1 MDHRGWLLRRKSS
14 EKNPDETDSPGSASP
29 HSENYSDDQE
39 APRSSPNNASV
50 DHAQS
55 SEVSSSTYDGEV
67 NQTVKRLT
75 EKLSAAL
82 LNISAKEDLVNQHAK
97 VAEDAVSGWEQAES
111 EVAVLKHH
119 LEIALQ
125 NQSALEEK
133 NSQLDEA
140 LKECVKQ
147 LHQLKEDR
155 EEKTC
160 EWESEKHELEKQ
172 LMELKAQLQAG
183 KTDHVILD
191 CGLQTRVE
199 AVEKENTALK
209 IELHSQSED
218 LQVLLLERELS
229 NKAAETASK
238 QHSESIKKVTK
249 LEAECHRLQSINRR
263 LSSVSDHKPI
273 VSSVCVGS
281 SPDCQSDSRECLFGI
296 DSETGCSDSWASSLI
311 AELDQFKCE
320 KARSR
325 YLNTSVEIELMDDF
339 LEMERLVALPEI
351 DHGNLAFNPE
361 TQYDQ
366 VVRRVSPPKIKNEIM
381 NKKIVELEEKVEWL
395 EHEKAELEIALSQSH
410 NQQLEISCNLLAAA
424 KNKIVE
430 LQTKIDL
437 STSEVMDLEGKRKEL
452 ETELESAHLE
462 NGKLCEKV
470 SFFQESFAAE
480 RVSSAEFKARIE
492 IAEAATQALDS
503 QLKSAQLE
511 ISNLK
516 ETVGLIECQVKEGRA
531 LSSALTAK
539 KEALEA
545 TGKAMASQLEH
556 ANSEVRRLREKVRFW
571 ELKAEEKT
579 KLAAEFAI
587 QVEAAEATRK
597 KLEVDLKSAHEFAT
611 KVDAAE
617 AAKKTLEIQ
626 LASAHMDVVKLS
638 GNVVLLEGKIEEE
651 RASSAE
657 FAARCHKLEGDL
669 LRMKREADVWRVAKS
684 NREIK
689 IKQEKELAMAAGKL
703 EECQK
708 TIASL
713 NRQLKSLTTL
723 DDFMIGDE
731 RPEHNIFLQH
741 PSGDEAKDLE
751 IIGGCTVS
759 SGRERSSRQS
769 SSLSFFSSSS
779 SNFSGFMRTLSRSR
793 SITR

>member
-14 EKNPDETDSPGSASP
+14 EKSPDETESPGSASS

-39 APRSSPNNASV
+39 ALRSSPNDASV

-97 VAEDAVSGWEQAES
+97 VAEDAVLGWEQAES
-111 EVAVLKHH
+111 EVAVVKHH
-119 LEIALQ
+119 LEIAFQ
-125 NQSALEEK
+125 NNSALEEK

-147 LHQLKEDR
+147 LYQLKEDR

-191 CGLQTRVE
+191 RGLQTRVE

-209 IELHSQSED
+209 IELRSQSED

-238 QHSESIKKVTK
+238 QHLESIKKITK

-263 LSSVSDHKPI
+263 LSSVSDHKP
-273 VSSVCVGS
+273 VASSVCVGS
-281 SPDCQSDSRECLFGI
+281 SPDSQADSGERLFGI
-296 DSETGCSDSWASSLI
+296 DSETSCADSWASSLI
-311 AELDQFKCE
+311 AELDQFKSE

-325 YLNTSVEIELMDDF
+325 KLNTSVEIELMDDF

-351 DHGNLAFNPE
+351 DHENVAFKPE

-366 VVRRVSPPKIKNEIM
+366 VVRRVSPLRIKNEIM

-395 EHEKAELEIALSQSH
+395 EHEKGELEIALSQS
-410 NQQLEISCNLLAAA
+410 LTERSCNLLAAA
-424 KNKIVE
+424 ENKIVE

-452 ETELESAHLE
+452 ETELESAHSE
-462 NGKLCEKV
+462 NGKLCKKV
-470 SFFQESFAAE
+470 SFFQESFEAE

-492 IAEAATQALDS
+492 IAEAARRALDS

-516 ETVGLIECQVKEGRA
+516 ETVGLIECQVMEGRA

-545 TGKAMASQLEH
+545 KGKAMASQLEH
-556 ANSEVRRLREKVRFW
+556 ANSEVWRLQEKVDFW

-587 QVEAAEATRK
+587 QVEAAEAARK
-597 KLEVDLKSAHEFAT
+597 KLEVDLKSALEFAT
-611 KVDAAE
+611 KVDAAD

-638 GNVVLLEGKIEEE
+638 GNVVLLKGKIEEE

-669 LRMKREADVWRVAKS
+669 LRMKREADLWRVAKS

-713 NRQLKSLTTL
+713 SRQLKSLTTL

-751 IIGGCTVS
+751 IIGSCTVS
-759 SGRERSSRQS
+759 NGRERSSRQS
-769 SSLSFFSSSS
+769 SALSFFSSSS

>member
-1 MDHRGWLLRRKSS
+1 CLDLVS
-14 EKNPDETDSPGSASP
+14 E
-29 HSENYSDDQE
+29 
-39 APRSSPNNASV
+39 
-50 DHAQS
+50 
-55 SEVSSSTYDGEV
+55 
-67 NQTVKRLT
+67 T
-75 EKLSAAL
+75 EKSLGRDDEWSRVGRGVSVPEALILFIAYHTAAHHHVVRGPCDEARVVL
-82 LNISAKEDLVNQHAK
+82 LTVGGCRPCPHYPC
-97 VAEDAVSGWEQAES
+97 QAES

-125 NQSALEEK
+125 NNSALEEK

-155 EEKTC
+155 EKTC

-172 LMELKAQLQAG
+172 LVELKAQLQAG
-183 KTDHVILD
+183 KTEQVTLD
-191 CGLQTRVE
+191 RGLQTRVE
-199 AVEKENTALK
+199 TVEKENTALK
-209 IELHSQSED
+209 IELCSQSED
-218 LQVLLLERELS
+218 LQVLLLQRELS

-238 QHSESIKKVTK
+238 QHLESIKKVTK

-263 LSSVSDHKPI
+263 LSSVSDHKPV

-281 SPDCQSDSRECLFGI
+281 FPGSQSDSREYLFGI
-296 DSETGCSDSWASSLI
+296 DSEMCRSDSWASSLI
-311 AELDQFKCE
+311 AELDQFKSE

-325 YLNTSVEIELMDDF
+325 SLNTSVEIELMDDF

-351 DHGNLAFNPE
+351 DRGNLAFKPE

-366 VVRRVSPPKIKNEIM
+366 VVRRVNPTEIKNEIM

-410 NQQLEISCNLLAAA
+410 NQQIEISCNLLAAHLE
-424 KNKIVE
+424 NKIVE
-430 LQTKIDL
+430 LQ
-437 STSEVMDLEGKRKEL
+437 SEVMDLEGKRKEL

-470 SFFQESFAAE
+470 SFFQESFEAE
-480 RVSSAEFKARIE
+480 RVLSAELKAMIE
-492 IAEAATQALDS
+492 IAEAARQALDS

-511 ISNLK
+511 NSNLK
-516 ETVGLIECQVKEGRA
+516 ETVGLIECQVKEDRA

-556 ANSEVRRLREKVRFW
+556 ANSEVKRLQEKVDFW

-587 QVEAAEATRK
+587 QVEAAETARM
-597 KLEVDLKSAHEFAT
+597 KLEVDLKSALEFAT

-626 LASAHMDVVKLS
+626 LESAHMDVVKLS

-651 RASSAE
+651 RVSSAE

-669 LRMKREADVWRVAKS
+669 SRMKREADSWRVAKS
-684 NREIK
+684 NREIR
-689 IKQEKELAMAAGKL
+689 IKQVNLL
-703 EECQK
+703 
-708 TIASL
+708 I
-713 NRQLKSLTTL
+713 
-723 DDFMIGDE
+723 
-731 RPEHNIFLQH
+731 
-741 PSGDEAKDLE
+741 
-751 IIGGCTVS
+751 
-759 SGRERSSRQS
+759 
-769 SSLSFFSSSS
+769 
-779 SNFSGFMRTLSRSR
+779 FSGLPFPGTPYQPIYSFCASTLLIYYGGSN
-793 SITR
+793 

>member
-14 EKNPDETDSPGSASP
+14 EKSPGESESPGSASS

-39 APRSSPNNASV
+39 ALRSSPNDASV

-55 SEVSSSTYDGEV
+55 SEVSSSTYHGEV

-82 LNISAKEDLVNQHAK
+82 LNISAKENLVDQHAK

-125 NQSALEEK
+125 NNSALEEK

-155 EEKTC
+155 EKTC

-172 LMELKAQLQAG
+172 LVELKAQLQAG
-183 KTDHVILD
+183 KTEQVTLD
-191 CGLQTRVE
+191 RGLQTRVE
-199 AVEKENTALK
+199 TVEKENTALK
-209 IELHSQSED
+209 IELCSQSED
-218 LQVLLLERELS
+218 LQVLLLQRELS

-238 QHSESIKKVTK
+238 QHLESIKKVTK

-263 LSSVSDHKPI
+263 LSSVSDHKPV

-281 SPDCQSDSRECLFGI
+281 FPGSQSDSREYLFGI
-296 DSETGCSDSWASSLI
+296 DSEMCRSDSWASSLI
-311 AELDQFKCE
+311 AELDQFKSE

-325 YLNTSVEIELMDDF
+325 SLNTSVEIELMDDF

-351 DHGNLAFNPE
+351 DRGNLAFKPE

-366 VVRRVSPPKIKNEIM
+366 VVRRVNPTEIKNEIM

-410 NQQLEISCNLLAAA
+410 NQQIEISCNLLAAHLE
-424 KNKIVE
+424 NKIVE
-430 LQTKIDL
+430 LQ
-437 STSEVMDLEGKRKEL
+437 SEVMDLEGKRKEL

-470 SFFQESFAAE
+470 SFFQESFEAE
-480 RVSSAEFKARIE
+480 RVLSAELKAMIE
-492 IAEAATQALDS
+492 IAEAARQALDS

-511 ISNLK
+511 NSNLK
-516 ETVGLIECQVKEGRA
+516 ETVGLIECQVKEDRA

-556 ANSEVRRLREKVRFW
+556 ANSEVKRLQEKVDFW

-587 QVEAAEATRK
+587 QVEAAETARM
-597 KLEVDLKSAHEFAT
+597 KLEVDLKSALEFAT

-626 LASAHMDVVKLS
+626 LESAHMDVVKLS

-651 RASSAE
+651 RVSSAE

-669 LRMKREADVWRVAKS
+669 SRMKREADSWRVAKS
-684 NREIK
+684 NREIR

-713 NRQLKSLTTL
+713 NRQLKSLTL
-723 DDFMIGDE
+723 DDFMIGDD
-731 RPEHNIFLQH
+731 RPEHNIFSQH
-741 PSGDEAKDLE
+741 PSGDKAKDLE
-751 IIGGCTVS
+751 TIGSCTVS
-759 SGRERSSRQS
+759 NGRERSSRQS

>member
-14 EKNPDETDSPGSASP
+14 EKSPDETESPGSASS

-39 APRSSPNNASV
+39 ALRSSPNDASV

-67 NQTVKRLT
+67 IQTVKRLT

-111 EVAVLKHH
+111 EVAVVKHH

-125 NQSALEEK
+125 NNAALEEK
-133 NSQLDEA
+133 NSQLDGA

-147 LHQLKEDR
+147 LHQLEDR

-191 CGLQTRVE
+191 RGLQTRVE

-209 IELHSQSED
+209 IELRSQSED

-238 QHSESIKKVTK
+238 QHLESIKKVTK
-249 LEAECHRLQSINRR
+249 LEAECHRLQSINHR
-263 LSSVSDHKPI
+263 LSSVSNHKP
-273 VSSVCVGS
+273 VASSVCVGS
-281 SPDCQSDSRECLFGI
+281 SPDSQADSGERLFGI
-296 DSETGCSDSWASSLI
+296 DSETSCADSWASSLI
-311 AELDQFKCE
+311 AELDQFKSE

-325 YLNTSVEIELMDDF
+325 NLNTSVEIELMDDF

-351 DHGNLAFNPE
+351 VHGNVAFKPE

-366 VVRRVSPPKIKNEIM
+366 VVRRVSPLKIKNEIM

-395 EHEKAELEIALSQSH
+395 EHEKGELEIALSQSH
-410 NQQLEISCNLLAAA
+410 TERSCNLLAAA
-424 KNKIVE
+424 ENKIVE

-437 STSEVMDLEGKRKEL
+437 STSEVMDLEGKQKEL
-452 ETELESAHLE
+452 ETELESAHSE

-470 SFFQESFAAE
+470 SFFQESFEAE
-480 RVSSAEFKARIE
+480 RLLSAEFKARIE
-492 IAEAATQALDS
+492 IAEAARQALDS

-516 ETVGLIECQVKEGRA
+516 ETVGLIECQVIEGRA
-531 LSSALTAK
+531 FSSALTAK

-545 TGKAMASQLEH
+545 KGKAMASQLEH
-556 ANSEVRRLREKVRFW
+556 ANSEVWRLQEKVDFW

-587 QVEAAEATRK
+587 QVEAAEAARK

-611 KVDAAE
+611 KVDAAD

-638 GNVVLLEGKIEEE
+638 GNVVLLKGKIEEE

-669 LRMKREADVWRVAKS
+669 LRMKREADLWRVAKS

-713 NRQLKSLTTL
+713 SRQLKSLTTL

-741 PSGDEAKDLE
+741 PNGDEAKDLE
-751 IIGGCTVS
+751 IIGSCTVS
-759 SGRERSSRQS
+759 NGRERSSRQS
-769 SSLSFFSSSS
+769 SALPFFSSSS